1 MSINTRLRELRI
13 ALGLSQAAF
22 GERIGLVNSGV
33 SNIEQGLRD
42 VQERHIKLIM
52 SAFPQVNES
61 WIRTGEGDMFRNV
74 TDDQWLEDML
84 EQMQFPDIV
93 NEYIRTY
100 AKCPPDV
107 QEALDK
113 YMRLF
118 VKDLLAKRGLS
129 LPDQEEGEDP
139 AAEADQVAEMAR
151 QEYLEA
157 KKRTD
162 SEDAQSHHSTGTV

>member
-1 MSINTRLRELRI
+1 MRERLKALRK
-13 ALGLSQAAF
+13 ALGLTQKDFASRLQLSPT
-22 GERIGLVNSGV
+22 GYGDIESGR
-33 SNIEQGLRD
+33 NPLLD
-42 VQERHIKLIM
+42 RHIALLLA
-52 SAFPQVNES
+52 AFPQVNES
-61 WIRTGEGDMFRNV
+61 WLRNGEGDMFRSV
-74 TDDQWLEDML
+74 TDDQWLEDILAEMH
-84 EQMQFPDIV
+84 FPDIV

-118 VKDLLAKRGLS
+118 VKDLLAKRGLA

-162 SEDAQSHHSTGTV
+162 SEDAQSHPSTGTV

>member
-1 MSINTRLRELRI
+1 MNTRIKLLRT
-13 ALGLSQAAF
+13 ALGLTLAQF
-22 GERIGLVNSGV
+22 GAKIGMSVGGLSDIERGRNA
-33 SNIEQGLRD
+33 
-42 VQERHIKLIM
+42 VQERTIKLIL
-52 SAFPQVNES
+52 SSFPQVNES
-61 WIRTGEGDMFRNV
+61 WLRDGEGDMFRSV
-74 TDDQWLEDML
+74 TDDQWLEDILAEMH
-84 EQMQFPDIV
+84 FPDIV

-118 VKDLLAKRGLS
+118 VKDLLAKRGLA